1 MHNSISIE
9 DLNSISIHE
18 QPDGRLSFTF
28 RSENSFMYVDCDIP
42 ANPDIIIT
50 SHSPNSELL
59 SKLAKETAMEIK
71 YAHKHP

>member
-9 DLNSISIHE
+9 DLNFISIHE
-18 QPDGRLSFTF
+18 QPDGRISFTF

-50 SHSPNSELL
+50 SHRPNSELL

-71 YAHKHP
+71 YAHKHS